1 MQIQGGTEVAYRTV
15 LAYRQYAGLEEDSNF
30 ADSLFSL
37 HCDLI
42 ELAKEPQY
50 SHRIVKRRIRLEVAA

>member
-15 LAYRQYAGLEEDSNF
+15 LAYRQYAGLEPDSNF
-30 ADSLFSL
+30 SDALFSL

-42 ELAKEPQY
+42 ELAKEYGAELGQAGEA
-50 SHRIVKRRIRLEVAA
+50 V